1 MKRTRGTT
9 ALSIAAIMA
18 VAALVIGVATT
29 VSSATSAYAS
39 SNTKQAK
46 VVVENKCA
54 NVDDNNKRVHTED
67 VRCEINHDTIS
78 GISSLPFLIKL
89 PDGQKDHIVTLQKT
103 K

>member
-1 MKRTRGTT
+1 MKNRTRF
-9 ALSIAAIMA
+9 LSIAAIIA
-18 VAALVIGVATT
+18 VATLVIGVATT

-54 NVDDNNKRVHTED
+54 NVDDKNKRVHIED

-78 GISSLPFLIKL
+78 GISSLPFLIEL

>member
-1 MKRTRGTT
+1 MRKRTTT
-9 ALSIAAIMA
+9 LSIAAIMA

-54 NVDDNNKRVHTED
+54 NVDDKNKRVHTEH
-67 VRCEINHDTIS
+67 VTCQINNDDIQ
-78 GISSLPFLIKL
+78 GIGFPLLDNIKI
-89 PDGQKDHIVTLQKT
+89 DST